1 MMKTVKVS
9 SVHYEMAKEK
19 MKKRK
24 ARTIEE
30 YIEILI
36 QSDYNSK

>member
-1 MMKTVKVS
+1 
-9 SVHYEMAKEK
+9 MAKEK

-36 QSDYNSK
+36 QGDYNDK